1 MQLVLASLVVTFM
14 GVDGQSADYDPL
26 YIGKNPSSFF
36 FFFKFI
42 FFLYILYIGHI
53 LDPFF

>member
-26 YIGKNPSSFF
+26 YIGENPSSFF
-36 FFFKFI
+36 FFFKLI